1 MTARGEMIMEQ
12 PSGDTLKLI
21 LSGDWKLGGELPGAD
36 KVQQRLEGRP
46 GVRNLVFDTREL
58 APWDSGLLT
67 FLINL
72 GTSLLP
78 AKNSPEPRRT
88 APRCA
93 ETVGIGLGGAGKDR
107 CPPGRGAG
115 VVSRQFGQPNRRFIP
130 ICR

>member
-12 PSGDTLKLI
+12 PSADTLKVI

-58 APWDSGLLT
+58 AHWDTGLLT
-67 FLINL
+67 FLMNL
-72 GTSLLP
+72 GTLCSRQ
-78 AKNSPEPRRT
+78 KIRPEPRRT
-88 APRCA
+88 APRSA
-93 ETVGIGLGGAGKDR
+93 ETVGIGLGGAGKER
-107 CPPGRGAG
+107 CPPGGGAG
-115 VVSRQFGQPNRRFIP
+115 VVSRLFGQPNRRFVP